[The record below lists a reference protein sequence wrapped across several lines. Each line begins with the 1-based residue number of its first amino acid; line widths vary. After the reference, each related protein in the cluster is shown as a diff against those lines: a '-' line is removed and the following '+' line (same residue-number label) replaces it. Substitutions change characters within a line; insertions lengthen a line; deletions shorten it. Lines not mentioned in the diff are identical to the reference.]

1 MAQRQLGSL
10 DRDPCKQI
18 LKWRIGGGRLIE
30 ENSWEII
37 CVEMWRVKI
46 EPKEKPSLSA
56 DLTESSGAGMAFQTW
71 LRLKQGRFWLLYPSV
86 KQPLVSSAV
95 ERGHD
100 LGQGS
105 DLQLWA
111 MLGEGSICQ
120 PSGDRCSSWGMGS
133 SVPGGELGRAPWY
146 PLCQS
151 SATRL
156 TAIKKFRFRGQQ
168 WQISNAR
175 STCSEGF

>member
-18 LKWRIGGGRLIE
+18 LRWRIVGGRLIE
-30 ENSWEII
+30 ENWEII
-37 CVEMWRVKI
+37 SIEMWRVKI
-46 EPKEKPSLSA
+46 EAEEKPLLSA

-71 LRLKQGRFWLLYPSV
+71 LRLKQGRFWLLYPSI
-86 KQPLVSSAV
+86 KQPLVSSAL

-105 DLQLWA
+105 GLQLWA

-120 PSGDRCSSWGMGS
+120 LRDGFINPWRRTGQSTIVSTV
-133 SVPGGELGRAPWY
+133 SVFCYQIHCNEEISIPGP
-146 PLCQS
+146 
-151 SATRL
+151 TV
-156 TAIKKFRFRGQQ
+156 TD
-168 WQISNAR
+168 
-175 STCSEGF
+175 